1 MPRPLQ
7 ATFGEFVGDVLWC
20 SIKRRDKSSA
30 HGWRDLLSI
39 KNLIVGPE
47 YEGFEIHPAESRPS
61 SRRTNARC
69 SCFSTPSS
77 DCVSASV
84 RAKSREQ
91 TRPLRWVHDGVS
103 STRRSDR
110 LAPFEMPDAAA
121 GAAVR

>member
-47 YEGFEIHPAESRPS
+47 YEGFEIHPAESRPVES
-61 SRRTNARC
+61 ANQCQMFVFLDAKLRLRVGFRTREVTGA
-69 SCFSTPSS
+69 
-77 DCVSASV
+77 DQAASV
-84 RAKSREQ
+84 
-91 TRPLRWVHDGVS
+91 
-103 STRRSDR
+103 
-110 LAPFEMPDAAA
+110 
-121 GAAVR
+121 GARQRDFHSAV